1 MTRKIVALCGADQQ
15 LFNPRDEIPYVGF
28 SNVRHFRRDRRRRS
42 VFCEEDDRLSAVV
55 AADESQ
61 VEGFH
66 SLLALLQAGN
76 NDVVFDGV
84 HESCCLVLIA
94 GLDYLVA
101 LMRET
106 QGESSPHRHVGHGY
120 DYLRHILDFHLVE
133 TGGDISMNRER
144 GQSGKR
150 LFDFRARFLY
160 IVRTPAQAGFKL
172 PMTRSLKKGPYVDEK
187 LMKKV
192 TTRTPGAGG
201 IKTWARASMI
211 APEFVNFTF
220 LVHTGNKFEEVFV
233 TEDMVGHRLGEFA
246 PTTRFI
252 RHGGKMQKE
261 AEQAAKQA
269 EIAAAQAAKN
279 TAAKKK

>member
-1 MTRKIVALCGADQQ
+1 
-15 LFNPRDEIPYVGF
+15 
-28 SNVRHFRRDRRRRS
+28 
-42 VFCEEDDRLSAVV
+42 
-55 AADESQ
+55 
-61 VEGFH
+61 
-66 SLLALLQAGN
+66 
-76 NDVVFDGV
+76 
-84 HESCCLVLIA
+84 
-94 GLDYLVA
+94 
-101 LMRET
+101 
-106 QGESSPHRHVGHGY
+106 
-120 DYLRHILDFHLVE
+120 
-133 TGGDISMNRER
+133 
-144 GQSGKR
+144 
-150 LFDFRARFLY
+150 
-160 IVRTPAQAGFKL
+160 
-172 PMTRSLKKGPYVDEK
+172 MTRSLKKGPYVDEK